1 MSTGITWRFFI
12 VFFFG
17 GGGEGGLPMPR
28 LLNLVYFALCRKFYK
43 IAHISSSGDLI
54 DL

>member
-1 MSTGITWRFFI
+1 MSTGITLALFLLGFFL
-12 VFFFG
+12 G
-17 GGGEGGLPMPR
+17 GGGLPMPR